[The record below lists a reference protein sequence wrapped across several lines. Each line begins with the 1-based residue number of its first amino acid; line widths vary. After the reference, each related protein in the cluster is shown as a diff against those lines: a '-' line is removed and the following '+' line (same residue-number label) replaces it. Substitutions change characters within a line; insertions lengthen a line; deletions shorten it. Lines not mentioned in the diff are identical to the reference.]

1 MSILRRK
8 HDICATVWGEPR
20 VTNAVLLCA
29 GQGRR
34 LAPLTDD
41 RPKCLVSVAGQTM
54 LAWQLRA
61 LAAAGIEDVTVV
73 TGFEGAAVETALK
86 VIAPPMPATCLHNP
100 FYGVA
105 DNISSCWVARDL
117 IGDDTVLINGD
128 TLFDPRILIRLLD
141 EAAAPITVT
150 IDRKNSYDAD
160 DMKVSVSEG
169 RLLRISKTLTDDVN
183 GESIGMIRFQNGGG
197 GRFGQHLS
205 VKLHDQAALKLWYL
219 SIIDELAK
227 IGDVGVVS
235 IEGLPWAE
243 IDFLHDIPIAAE
255 RIDAF
260 TWPAPASGAADQVQ
274 TMSVHP

>member
-1 MSILRRK
+1 M
-8 HDICATVWGEPR
+8 
-20 VTNAVLLCA
+20 TNAVLLCA

-41 RPKCLVSVAGQTM
+41 RPKCLVNVAGQTM

-73 TGFEGAAVETALK
+73 TGFESEAVETALK
-86 VIAPPMPATCLHNP
+86 VIAPPMPVTCLHNP

-105 DNISSCWVARDL
+105 DNIGSCWVARDL
-117 IGDDTVLINGD
+117 IGEDTVLINGD
-128 TLFDPRILIRLLD
+128 TLFDPRVLLRLMD
-141 EAAAPITVT
+141 EAEAPITVT
-150 IDRKNSYDAD
+150 IDRKGSYDAD
-160 DMKVSVSEG
+160 DMKVTVRDG
-169 RLLRISKTLTDDVN
+169 QLLRISKALTENVN
-183 GESIGMIRFQNGGG
+183 GESIGMIRFQAGGG
-197 GRFGQHLS
+197 ARFGRQLAA
-205 VKLHDQAALKLWYL
+205 KLREPTALKLWYL

-227 IGDVGVVS
+227 AGDVGVVS

-260 TWPAPASGAADQVQ
+260 AWPDRATALQNPAQK
-274 TMSVHP
+274 MSVLP